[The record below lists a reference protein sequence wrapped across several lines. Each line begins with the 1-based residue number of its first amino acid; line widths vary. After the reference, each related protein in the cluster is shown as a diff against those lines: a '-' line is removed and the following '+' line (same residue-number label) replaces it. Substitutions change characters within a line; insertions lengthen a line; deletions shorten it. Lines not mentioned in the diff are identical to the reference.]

1 MSTNQ
6 NILNFKAQT
15 SRSLRIDSSPLFYCN
30 LSMLFFWLLTL
41 HILIFIFECI
51 SLNFFFNFFIL
62 VSFLLAVISSL
73 SIIVLISHIL
83 FFAFVPAAMKQFSDA
98 LQFTGTSA
106 HTISPLFIDLM
117 LR

>member
-62 VSFLLAVISSL
+62 VFFFLALINSQ

-83 FFAFVPAAMKQFSDA
+83 FLTFVPASMKQFPDA

>member
-62 VSFLLAVISSL
+62 VFFFLALINSQ

-83 FFAFVPAAMKQFSDA
+83 FLAFVPPAMKQFPDA
-98 LQFTGTSA
+98 LQFIGANA
-106 HTISPLFIDLM
+106 HTISPLLIDLL